1 MLSNLFLEAFLSDSR
16 GVNLTKYHS
25 PR

>member
-16 GVNLTKYHS
+16 GVNLIKYHS